1 VEKMPVAAVYDIQ
14 NNKIAEIEL
23 SDRIFGASVNE
34 AAIYE
39 VVKMQSISR
48 RLGTAATKTRR
59 DISGGGKKPWRQKG
73 TGRARAGTTRSPVW
87 RGGGTVF
94 GPQPRDYAYRVPK
107 KVRRLAL
114 ISALSQKYQ
123 EERMIILNDFPLEEI
138 KTRKFKEVVD
148 RFGWKK
154 TLVVI
159 DKSNP
164 NLEKSS
170 RNLKDIKMIRSEGIN
185 VYDLLNHEHLVLL
198 APAVKNIEGALGA

>member
-1 VEKMPVAAVYDIQ
+1 
-14 NNKIAEIEL
+14 
-23 SDRIFGASVNE
+23 
-34 AAIYE
+34 
-39 VVKMQSISR
+39 
-48 RLGTAATKTRR
+48 
-59 DISGGGKKPWRQKG
+59 
-73 TGRARAGTTRSPVW
+73 
-87 RGGGTVF
+87 
-94 GPQPRDYAYRVPK
+94 
-107 KVRRLAL
+107 VRRLAL

>member
-1 VEKMPVAAVYDIQ
+1 MPVAAVYDIQ